1 MTIAQ
6 KSKETR
12 VETKDGN
19 GINLCS
25 VYPAN
30 NPYTCIYDLHHK
42 KVPVALPYNVRRTL
56 KRCNKTVCERCMNA
70 KQAFAL
76 NGQIKHM

>member
-6 KSKETR
+6 KSKEIR
-12 VETKDGN
+12 VGMKDEGRN

-30 NPYTCIYDLHHK
+30 NPYVRIRW
-42 KVPVALPYNVRRTL
+42 VASDNSAA
-56 KRCNKTVCERCMNA
+56 E
-70 KQAFAL
+70 
-76 NGQIKHM
+76 